1 MGTCSGNK
9 SLGVLIEVPRLRS
22 SMSPER
28 VGVGTQGTHMVEVL
42 VISSHVTATPFG
54 EAVVCGSLI

>member
-1 MGTCSGNK
+1 MGTCSGNS

-28 VGVGTQGTHMVEVL
+28 VGVSLARNLVMRTHWVEVL
-42 VISSHVTATPFG
+42 VIF
-54 EAVVCGSLI
+54 

>member
-1 MGTCSGNK
+1 
-9 SLGVLIEVPRLRS
+9 
-22 SMSPER
+22 MSPER

-42 VISSHVTATPFG
+42 VISSHVTAAPFG